1 MPEKENEALEKMVL
15 AKGKEQDFTICTL
28 PMPISRK
35 CLITDLIEMNDK
47 LKKKVDFAIKLLQS
61 IPTDDGPIELSYS
74 GGKDSDVILELAK
87 MAGIP
92 YRAIY
97 KATTIDPPQTIAH
110 AREMGAEVIHP
121 KKTFFQLVSKSGFPS
136 RFSRECCSVLKEY
149 KICDRAIQGIR
160 RSESKKRAKRYKEPE
175 ECRVYSKKEK
185 VKIYLP
191 ILEWTDQDVEEF
203 IKERN
208 IKCHPLYDRGG
219 QFDVTQRLGCMG
231 CPLASRKKRI
241 QFFKENPKWLKAW
254 IRAGQKWYISEKYQ
268 NGKAKHKFKD
278 AFEAMGYQLYCDNIE
293 QLKEKTY
300 GLFGEFDWKEFLQKE
315 FKIDMSDI

>member
-1 MPEKENEALEKMVL
+1 MTKEL
-15 AKGKEQDFTICTL
+15 Q
-28 PMPISRK
+28 
-35 CLITDLIEMNDK
+35 
-47 LKKKVDFAIKLLQS
+47 KKVDRAIRLLQS
-61 IPTDDGPIELSYS
+61 IPQDGDIEVSFS

-97 KATTIDPPQTIAH
+97 KSTTIDPPGTIAH

-121 KKTFFQLVSKSGFPS
+121 QKTFFQLISEKGYPS
-136 RFSRECCSVLKEY
+136 RVSRWCCSVLKEY
-149 KICDRAIQGIR
+149 KVCDRAIQGIR
-160 RSESKKRAKRYKEPE
+160 RSESRERAERYKEPE
-175 ECRVYSKKEK
+175 VCRVYSAKEK
-185 VKIYLP
+185 VKVYLP

-208 IKCHPLYDRGG
+208 IKCHPLYYRGG

-241 QFFKENPKWLKAW
+241 QFFKDYPGFLKAW
-254 IRAGQKWYISEKYQ
+254 IRAGQKRYTSEAYQ
-268 NGKAKHKFKD
+268 NGKAKVKFKD
-278 AFEAMGYQLYCDNIE
+278 AFEAMGFQLYCDNIE
-293 QLKEKTY
+293 QFKERTY

-315 FKIDMSDI
+315 FNIDMSDI